1 MFPYPIG
8 FLGTAASTGET
19 KFVMEVET
27 TTTNE
32 DFTINT
38 GYNSGSSGI
47 NFNVDWGDG
56 NSDSGVIHDIT
67 HTYAVAGSYDVKI
80 DGVFSMNMQQAGGI
94 HALKVKKLKNWGTSE
109 CNFASIYRLFFGCKN
124 MTYEAT
130 DYPDLSTLPGGNNG
144 ALQDTFRN
152 CEAITSLDL
161 SNWQDT
167 DRINTSTNA
176 FLQMKNCELI
186 DLTGWYFSNFTS
198 LKAMFSNVGTSTTN
212 GCVVKMP
219 NADLTGAITAVDS
232 IFNICKLAEGT
243 DIDGWTL
250 PTAAQSWN
258 AFMYAHNGNWS
269 GFSDFSFLQTWSNKK
284 PTTIFRAFR
293 GSNANDTKMTSF
305 NITGFDFSACLSFRE
320 GWMYNAGLTSITA
333 LNTIVSTSVTGA
345 NNAMFRGCKSLG
357 NLDDIP
363 TAFWEGWGSVT
374 QVGNLFENVGVSV
387 VGGVNPPD
395 FGNATFGS
403 SITFQAMFQ
412 NSRFNAT
419 IDTSNFDMSSLSG
432 GNANSGS
439 LTNMF
444 YINDGITSVDGSGW
458 AMSAAG
464 FKTMRNAF
472 RDSEI
477 TSVDLSDTNSDFSA
491 LISIQDAAR
500 NSPGITSF
508 AWPSNADFSSLTTA
522 TNFTNATYQPM
533 TTAQYDN
540 FLTRIDA
547 TNSNTGVTYSMGSC
561 TYTGGGA
568 VATARAN
575 IVAAGNTI
583 IDGGIA

>member
-1 MFPYPIG
+1 MGYIVNPYIYAP
-8 FLGTAASTGET
+8 TGET
-19 KFVMEVET
+19 KFVMEVT
-27 TTTNE
+27 TTTSNE

-38 GYNSGSSGI
+38 GYSSGSASI

-56 NSDSGVIHDIT
+56 NSDSGVVHDIT

-80 DGVFSMNMQQAGGI
+80 DGVFSMNMQQAGGT
-94 HALKVKKLKNWGTSE
+94 HALKVTKLKNWGTSE

-144 ALQDTFRN
+144 ALAETFRD

-167 DRINTSTNA
+167 DRINRSTNA
-176 FLQMKNCELI
+176 FLRMKNCELI
-186 DLTGWYFSNFTS
+186 DLTGWDFSNFTS
-198 LKAMFSNVGTSTTN
+198 CKAMFSTVGTLTTN

-219 NADLTGAITAVDS
+219 NADLTGTSAALALDS
-232 IFNICKLAEGT
+232 IFTGCKLAEGT

-258 AFMYAHNGNWS
+258 AFMYGHNGNWS

-293 GSNANDTKMTSF
+293 GSGPTDTKMTSF

-333 LNTIVSTSVTGA
+333 LNTIVSTSVTGIQQS
-345 NNAMFRGCKSLG
+345 MFFGCKSLG

-363 TAFWEGWGSVT
+363 TAFWEGFGSATNVRSM
-374 QVGNLFENVGVSV
+374 FINVGISAG
-387 VGGVNPPD
+387 GGVNPPD

-403 SITFQAMFQ
+403 VTTFQDMF
-412 NSRFNAT
+412 NNARFNANV
-419 IDTSNFDMSSLSG
+419 DTSNFDMSGLSG
-432 GNANSGS
+432 GNANAGS
-439 LTNMF
+439 LKGMF
-444 YINDGITSVDGSGW
+444 YNSDGITSVDGSGW
-458 AMSAAG
+458 AMSATG
-464 FKTMRNAF
+464 FKTMRDAF
-472 RDSEI
+472 RDAEI

-491 LISIQDAAR
+491 LISIKDAAR
-500 NSPGITSF
+500 GNITSF
-508 AWPSNADFSSLTTA
+508 AWPSNADFSSLDDA
-522 TNFTNATYQPM
+522 TNFCVGSNKPM

-540 FLTRIDA
+540 FLTRINA
-547 TNSNTGVTYSMGSC
+547 TNSNTGVTYSMGAC

-568 VATARAN
+568 VATARAA

-583 IDGGIA
+583 IDGGAV